1 MEILTLDILNAV
13 INSIKYSDLEKY
25 NKIKT
30 RVFLSLLIG
39 EKIDENIIFKLFV
52 AALLKDIGQIG
63 SEKNNTIYKS
73 AEIIR
78 GIPEILPFQY
88 GIADIILESEERIDG
103 SGFPAG
109 KKEISEEAQ
118 IIGLVCDYIKSED
131 KEEVFNNKEKYKEK
145 YMEILKKILEEEKNI
160 EILNDEKELEKILQK
175 NIKKYNVYKEKIEG
189 VEEEQF
195 LMTIASII
203 DAKDKYTGGHTKRVA
218 SYSYLIAKELNYSE
232 EKLSKIRY
240 AAYLH
245 DIGKLAIDG
254 EILNK
259 PGKLT
264 KEEFEIIKSHAR
276 YSFYILWD
284 SPSLRQISF
293 GALHHEKLD
302 GTGYPMGFKKGWIP
316 EGAQIIALADILDAL
331 TSDRLYRKP
340 STFKE
345 AFKMMGEM
353 VEVSFEKKIF
363 EAAKICFDM

>member
-13 INSIKYSDLEKY
+13 INSIKYSDLERY
-25 NKIKT
+25 NSIKA

-39 EKIDENIIFKLFV
+39 KEIDETMVFKIFM
-52 AALLKDIGQIG
+52 ASLLKEIGEIG
-63 SEKNNTIYKS
+63 GENKGVYKS
-73 AEIIR
+73 TEIIR

-88 GIADIILESEERIDG
+88 EIADIILESEERLDG
-103 SGFPAG
+103 SGAPSG
-109 KKEISEEAQ
+109 KKEILKEAQ
-118 IIGLVCDYIKSED
+118 IIGIVCDYLKNNDI
-131 KEEVFNNKEKYKEK
+131 EEMVENKRKYNEKYLEVLK
-145 YMEILKKILEEEKNI
+145 EILEMEKNI
-160 EILNDEKELEKILQK
+160 KILRDEEELEKVLRR

-195 LMTIASII
+195 LTTIASMI
-203 DAKDKYTGGHTKRVA
+203 DAKDVYTGGHTKRVA

-264 KEEFEIIKSHAR
+264 KEEFEAIKLHAK
-276 YSFYILWD
+276 YSFLILWD
-284 SPSLRQISF
+284 SPTLRQISF
-293 GALHHEKLD
+293 AALHHEKLD

-316 EGAQIIALADILDAL
+316 EGSQVIAIADILDAL
-331 TSDRLYRKP
+331 TSNRSYRQP
-340 STFKE
+340 LTFNE
-345 AFKMMGEM
+345 AFKIMEEM
-353 VEVSFEKKIF
+353 VGISFEKRLF
-363 EAAKICFDM
+363 EAAKICFGVG